1 MTRNRQ
7 QGAEEAVGLL
17 RSLSPTLAFV
27 LPDGRRLE
35 AAPGAARATVVFR
48 SAPSLAALV
57 AAPSLAAFGE
67 AFVAGEIEVEGDLVA
82 ALEAAYAADAL
93 VPARAPEAAARPP
106 DDEAVRH
113 HYDLPAEF
121 FALFLDRRMVYTCA
135 YYRRAGATLD
145 EAQEAKLDLVCRK
158 LGLASGDRL
167 LDVGCGWGALTA
179 WAAERYGT
187 DALGVTLSEPQA
199 AWARRML
206 TATGLERR
214 VRVEHADYRA
224 VAGAAR
230 FDKIAAVGVI
240 EHVGVARYP
249 AYFAHLYRLLRPGGL
264 VLNHGITHA
273 TPGRHSSGM
282 AFLTRHVFPGAEFE
296 RVGHVVARMEEAG
309 FRVLD
314 VESLGGHYAE
324 TTATWLARL
333 QARAGAA
340 RALVGDGRYRTWVA
354 YLAAATVAF
363 RAGWIDLHQV
373 LACRPDPAAPRRADV
388 REPWYTRDG

>member
-1 MTRNRQ
+1 MIDI
-7 QGAEEAVGLL
+7 GLPRKRPRPCGRL
-17 RSLSPTLAFV
+17 RPRWPSSCRT
-27 LPDGRRLE
+27 
-35 AAPGAARATVVFR
+35 GAARATVVFR
-48 SAPSLAALV
+48 TAASFAALV

-67 AFVAGEIEVEGDLVA
+67 AFIAGEVDVEGDLVA
-82 ALEAAYAADAL
+82 ALEAAYEADAL
-93 VPARAPEAAARPP
+93 VPAPAPAPETETRPP
-106 DDEAVRH
+106 DDAAVRH

-135 YYRRAGATLD
+135 YYRRPGATLD

-158 LGLASGDRL
+158 LGLAAGERL
-167 LDVGCGWGALTA
+167 LDVGCGWGSLTA
-179 WAAERYGT
+179 WAAERYGA
-187 DALGVTLSEPQA
+187 DARGVTLSEPQA

-206 TATGLERR
+206 AATGLAGRA
-214 VRVEHADYRA
+214 RVEHADYRA
-224 VAGAAR
+224 VEGEAT

-249 AYFAHLYRLLRPGGL
+249 AYFAHLHRLLRPGGL
-264 VLNHGITHA
+264 LLNHGITHA

-296 RVGHVVARMEEAG
+296 RVGHVVACMEAAG
-309 FRVLD
+309 FRILD

-324 TTATWLARL
+324 TTAAWLARL
-333 QARAGAA
+333 RGRAGEA
-340 RALVGDGRYRTWVA
+340 RALVGDERYRTWIA

-373 LACRPDPAAPRRADV
+373 LARRPDPAVPRRADV
-388 REPWYTRDG
+388 RERWYGSRPG